1 MVNHGLKCNE
11 DKTEFILLGKTSSLE
26 KMTFEPEIKFGG
38 SIVKPMECHGKTGKT
53 LGVLMDHQLT
63 LERQVNSV
71 KTQCGLLLK
80 NLWQVN
86 KSLDKDTK
94 IMLVKQLVISRIDYC
109 NILYYG
115 LPKRILMNL
124 QKTLNSCVRYIFN
137 LHGHQED
144 YTEYYKEAHILPIQQ
159 RLTFKAC
166 LLAYKIVRG
175 TAPKY
180 LLELVPRDDSTEYVK
195 STRSAAVPDFF
206 KLKYPKVSSIN
217 ANSKL
222 RRRRISVFL
231 PEVWNSLPLELRSV
245 HPIELFKT
253 RLKTRLFKEAF
264 DDPESGG
271 ST

>member
-1 MVNHGLKCNE
+1 M
-11 DKTEFILLGKTSSLE
+11 DKSSRRE
-26 KMTFEPEIKFGG
+26 VFCIWFPGAIW
-38 SIVKPMECHGKTGKT
+38 
-53 LGVLMDHQLT
+53 DHQI
-63 LERQVNSV
+63 
-71 KTQCGLLLK
+71 
-80 NLWQVN
+80 
-86 KSLDKDTK
+86 DTPL
-94 IMLVKQLVISRIDYC
+94 IF
-109 NILYYG
+109 
-115 LPKRILMNL
+115 PKRFVGHFIA
-124 QKTLNSCVRYIFN
+124 FN
-137 LHGHQED
+137 
-144 YTEYYKEAHILPIQQ
+144 
-159 RLTFKAC
+159 
-166 LLAYKIVRG
+166 IVRG

-206 KLKYPKVSSIN
+206 KLKYPKISSIN

-231 PEVWNSLPLELRSV
+231 PEVWNFLPLELRSV